1 VDIYRI
7 SDNTQN
13 KIEQLTFTPTIGEYH
28 LLVSKNGDKII
39 FEAGATELTA
49 PPSELALEKLD
60 HIYIL
65 DTVSRELEDI
75 TDIFTAPPII
85 HPPMQIEAWS
95 PDQKQFAFINYQTG
109 LGIMNF
115 DGTNRKD
122 IPMPSLGEF
131 PNIFLVSWS
140 PDGKKLAM
148 NHNVDESQQL
158 QNPGAKLLVY
168 DLERGT
174 LTQLADYNEG
184 CAQPKWS
191 PTSQQVVATCSY
203 RFPYFYEVADPNVIP
218 ETVRI
223 FDVNHPGQ
231 PYERLTF
238 SPCSDSSWSPDGKQI
253 AFVCYKDASKKGLF
267 IVNSDG
273 NDIHEVNLGLGN
285 LAVLKNPSWS
295 PDGTQIVYVAGADSG
310 HTNIYSV
317 HPDGSD
323 NHPLTT
329 QVAFYSIVSVY
340 PVP

>member
-1 VDIYRI
+1 MLFVKLSKKTFPLMLFILILLALTSCATKQNRFGIIFTNVDIYRI

-122 IPMPSLGEF
+122 IPMPSL
-131 PNIFLVSWS
+131 
-140 PDGKKLAM
+140 
-148 NHNVDESQQL
+148 
-158 QNPGAKLLVY
+158 
-168 DLERGT
+168 
-174 LTQLADYNEG
+174 
-184 CAQPKWS
+184 
-191 PTSQQVVATCSY
+191 
-203 RFPYFYEVADPNVIP
+203 
-218 ETVRI
+218 
-223 FDVNHPGQ
+223 
-231 PYERLTF
+231 
-238 SPCSDSSWSPDGKQI
+238 
-253 AFVCYKDASKKGLF
+253 
-267 IVNSDG
+267 
-273 NDIHEVNLGLGN
+273 
-285 LAVLKNPSWS
+285 
-295 PDGTQIVYVAGADSG
+295 
-310 HTNIYSV
+310 
-317 HPDGSD
+317 
-323 NHPLTT
+323 
-329 QVAFYSIVSVY
+329 
-340 PVP
+340 